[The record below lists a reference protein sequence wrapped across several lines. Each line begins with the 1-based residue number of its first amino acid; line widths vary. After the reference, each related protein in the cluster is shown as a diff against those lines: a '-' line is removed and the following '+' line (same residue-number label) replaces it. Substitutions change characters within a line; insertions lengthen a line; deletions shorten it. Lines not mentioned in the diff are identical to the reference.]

1 MKDVEIGMIT
11 GPLGIRGEV
20 KIKSYA
26 EDPSRFRKIREIG
39 LRAGGKDAGDYTIEH
54 ARMSGGMVVV
64 KLASVDD
71 RNAAELLRNM
81 EVFMDRSDLEPLEP
95 GEHYIR
101 DLIGM
106 AVVDDETGERIGTL
120 GDVLTDRPQDIYVI
134 EADDGS
140 EFMLP
145 AVPEFV
151 RGIDDGARVIRVRL
165 IDGIR

>member
-26 EDPSRFRKIREIG
+26 EDPSRFKKIREIG
-39 LRAGGKDAGDYTIEH
+39 LRADGKDAGDYIIEH
-54 ARMSGGMVVV
+54 ARISGGMVVV
-64 KLASVDD
+64 KLAGVDD

-81 EVFMDRSDLEPLEP
+81 EVFMDRDDLEPLEP
-95 GEHYIR
+95 GEHYVR

-106 AVVDDETGERIGTL
+106 TVIDDETGEKIGTL
-120 GDVLTDRPQDIYVI
+120 GDVLTDRPQDIYVVA
-134 EADDGS
+134 ADDGTD
-140 EFMLP
+140 FMVP

-151 RGIDDGARVIRVRL
+151 RGIDDDERVIRLRL
-165 IDGIR
+165 IEGIR

>member
-11 GPLGIRGEV
+11 GPVGIRGEV

-26 EDPSRFRKIREIG
+26 EDPSRFRKIKEIG
-39 LRAGGKDAGDYTIEH
+39 LRMDGKDAGDYAIEH
-54 ARMSGGMVVV
+54 VRSSGGMVVV
-64 KLASVDD
+64 KLAGVDD
-71 RNAAELLRNM
+71 RNAAELLRNA
-81 EVFMDRSDLEPLEP
+81 EVFMDRADLEPLGP

-106 AVVDDETGERIGTL
+106 TVVDDKSGETVGTL

-134 EADDGS
+134 KAVDGS

-151 RGIDDGARVIRVRL
+151 RGIDDDLRVIRVRL
-165 IDGIR
+165 IEGIR

>member
-1 MKDVEIGMIT
+1 MKDVEIGMVT

-26 EDPSRFRKIREIG
+26 EDPARFKKIGEVALKI
-39 LRAGGKDAGDYTIEH
+39 GGKDAGDFKIEH
-54 ARMSGGMVVV
+54 ARISGSMVVV
-64 KLASVDD
+64 KLAGVDD
-71 RNAAELLRNM
+71 RNAAELLRNA
-81 EVFMDRSDLEPLEP
+81 EVFMGREDLEPLKP

-106 AVVDDETGERIGTL
+106 TVVDDETGDTVGTL

-134 EADDGS
+134 AGDDGS

-151 RGIDDGARVIRVRL
+151 RRIDEDARVIRVRL
-165 IDGIR
+165 IEGIR

>member
-1 MKDVEIGMIT
+1 MKDVEIGMVT

-26 EDPSRFRKIREIG
+26 EDPSRFKKIKEIG
-39 LRAGGKDAGDYTIEH
+39 LRIKGKDAGDYTIEH
-54 ARMSGGMVVV
+54 ARISGGMVVV

-71 RNAAELLRNM
+71 RNAAELLRNA
-81 EVFMDRSDLEPLEP
+81 EVFMDRSDLEPLKP

-106 AVVDDETGERIGTL
+106 TIIDDETGDAIGTL

-134 EADDGS
+134 AADDGS

-151 RGIDDGARVIRVRL
+151 RGIDDDARTIRVRL
-165 IDGIR
+165 IEGIR

>member
-11 GPLGIRGEV
+11 GPIGIRGEV

-26 EDPSRFRKIREIG
+26 EDPSRFRKIREVG
-39 LRAGGKDAGDYTIEH
+39 LMADGKYAGDYTIE
-54 ARMSGGMVVV
+54 RVRNSGGMVVV
-64 KLASVDD
+64 KFAGVDD

-81 EVFMDRSDLEPLEP
+81 EVFMDRSDLEPLKA

-101 DLIGM
+101 DLIGLD
-106 AVVDDETGERIGTL
+106 VIDDETGEHVGTV

-134 EADDGS
+134 TADDGS

-151 RGIDDGARVIRVRL
+151 RGVDEESGTIRVRL
-165 IDGIR
+165 IEGIK

>member
-1 MKDVEIGMIT
+1 MKDVEIGMVT

-26 EDPSRFRKIREIG
+26 ENPSRFNKIKEIG
-39 LRAGGKDAGDYTIEH
+39 LRIKGKDAGDYTIEH
-54 ARMSGGMVVV
+54 ARISGGMVVV
-64 KLASVDD
+64 KLAGVDD
-71 RNAAELLRNM
+71 RNAAELLRNA
-81 EVFMDRSDLEPLEP
+81 EVFMDRSDLEPLKP

-106 AVVDDETGERIGTL
+106 TVIDDETGDVIGTL

-134 EADDGS
+134 AADDGS

-151 RGIDDGARVIRVRL
+151 RGIDDDARTIRVRL
-165 IDGIR
+165 IEGIR

>member
-11 GPLGIRGEV
+11 GPVGIRGEV

-26 EDPSRFRKIREIG
+26 EDPSRFRKIKEIG
-39 LRAGGKDAGDYTIEH
+39 LRMGGKDAGDYAIEH
-54 ARMSGGMVVV
+54 VRSSGGMVVV
-64 KLASVDD
+64 KLAGVDD
-71 RNAAELLRNM
+71 RNAAEFLRNA
-81 EVFMDRSDLEPLEP
+81 EVFMDRADLEPLGP

-106 AVVDDETGERIGTL
+106 AVVDDESGETVGTL

-134 EADDGS
+134 KAVDGS

-151 RGIDDGARVIRVRL
+151 RGIDDDLRVIRVRL
-165 IDGIR
+165 IEGIR

>member
-11 GPLGIRGEV
+11 GPVGIRGEV

-26 EDPSRFRKIREIG
+26 EDPSRFRKIKEIG
-39 LRAGGKDAGDYTIEH
+39 LRMDGKDAGDYAIEH
-54 ARMSGGMVVV
+54 VRSSGGMVVV
-64 KLASVDD
+64 KLAGVDD
-71 RNAAELLRNM
+71 RNAAELLRNA
-81 EVFMDRSDLEPLEP
+81 EVFMDRADLEPLGP

-106 AVVDDETGERIGTL
+106 AVVDDESGETVGTL

-134 EADDGS
+134 KAVDGS

-151 RGIDDGARVIRVRL
+151 RGIDDDSRVIRVRL
-165 IDGIR
+165 IEGIR

>member
-26 EDPSRFRKIREIG
+26 EDPGRFKKIREIG
-39 LRAGGKDAGDYTIEH
+39 LRAGGKDAGCYTIER
-54 ARMSGGMVVV
+54 ARISGGMVVV
-64 KLASVDD
+64 KLAGVDD
-71 RNAAELLRNM
+71 RNAAELLRDH
-81 EVFMDRSDLEPLEP
+81 EVFMDRSDLEELKP

-106 AVVDDETGERIGTL
+106 DVVDDESGEKLGVL
-120 GDVLTDRPQDIYVI
+120 GDVLTDRPQDIYVV
-134 EADDGS
+134 ASDGGG

-145 AVPEFV
+145 AVPEFI
-151 RGIDDGARVIRVRL
+151 RSIDDDARVIRVRL
-165 IDGIR
+165 IEGLR